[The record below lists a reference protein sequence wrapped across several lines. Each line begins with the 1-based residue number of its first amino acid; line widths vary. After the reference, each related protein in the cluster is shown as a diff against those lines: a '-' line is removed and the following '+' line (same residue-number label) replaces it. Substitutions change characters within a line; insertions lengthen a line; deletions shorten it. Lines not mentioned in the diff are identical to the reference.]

1 MTQSGTPPR
10 ILLAEDIA
18 INRKV
23 VVVSL
28 KSLGVTIDI
37 AENGAE
43 AVEKFEENAYGLVL
57 MDIMM
62 PIKNGIE
69 AAIEIRR
76 IEKEGS
82 RDDTP
87 IIAMTASP
95 SSDVQTQCTTAGM
108 NEFMPKPFN
117 PSDLRDAVKRYL
129 TR

>member
-18 INRKV
+18 VNRKV

-43 AVEKFEENAYGLVL
+43 AVEKFEENAYDLVL

-69 AAIEIRR
+69 AAIELSLIH
-76 IEKEGS
+76 I
-82 RDDTP
+82 
-87 IIAMTASP
+87 
-95 SSDVQTQCTTAGM
+95 
-108 NEFMPKPFN
+108 
-117 PSDLRDAVKRYL
+117 
-129 TR
+129 